1 MIKSAK
7 ILIVED
13 EMITAMELRY
23 LLEERGYEVAGIASS
38 GQQAIDIALNTAID
52 LILLDIFLKGPLD
65 GIQVARAIQKQKNI
79 PVIYVTGNI
88 HLQETERLQATHP
101 ADILCKPVTA
111 SDLLDSIHRVYH
123 ESRS

>member
-38 GQQAIDIALNTAID
+38 GQQAIDIAINSPVD
-52 LILLDIFLKGPLD
+52 LILMDIFLKGPLD
-65 GIQVARAIQKQKNI
+65 GIQVARAVQKQKNI
-79 PVIYVTGNI
+79 PVIYVTGNV

-101 ADILCKPVTA
+101 VDILCKPVMA
-111 SDLLDSIHRVYH
+111 SDLLDSIHKVYH
-123 ESRS
+123 EPCN